1 MRPTGKRIA
10 FFSRRGGN
18 TGTYVMNADGSGVRR
33 VRAAR
38 PTTSRPPGR
47 PDGRKLAFLRF
58 PQGEGPHPGD
68 IAVVNV
74 DGSGEHRVTRLSGAA
89 PDPVWSPDGRTI
101 AYRGQLRDL
110 PDQRRRNRPA
120 EVDAASPYGPGW
132 DSEPAWS
139 PDGKRIA
146 YTSAGSNTPPAIY
159 VMKVDGT
166 ARRRRTFGR
175 TGDGSP
181 AWSPDGRKIL
191 FTCEANRISDICV
204 VGADGKGRLRLPED
218 EAENR
223 NPAWQPLTG

>member
-1 MRPTGKRIA
+1 L
-10 FFSRRGGN
+10 
-18 TGTYVMNADGSGVRR
+18 
-33 VRAAR
+33 
-38 PTTSRPPGR
+38 TT
-47 PDGRKLAFLRF
+47 
-58 PQGEGPHPGD
+58 
-68 IAVVNV
+68 
-74 DGSGEHRVTRLSGAA
+74 
-89 PDPVWSPDGRTI
+89 
-101 AYRGQLRDL
+101 
-110 PDQRRRNRPA
+110 
-120 EVDAASPYGPGW
+120 SPYGPGW

-204 VGADGKGRLRLPED
+204 VGADGKGRLRLTED